1 MELRHLRYFVAVA
14 ELENF
19 RRAAQ
24 RLHIV
29 QPALSRQIRILE
41 GELGVQ
47 LFERSARGATLSAVG
62 RTFLDDARRILDEAE
77 QAVSRARRAAL
88 GQSGRLRISFTEASS
103 SYGVVP
109 ETIRAFQS
117 ERPKIE
123 LTLTAME
130 SPAQFDAVTAGR
142 VDAAFLNGSAEY
154 EAELETREVQIETLQ
169 LASLSSHPLGTRP
182 QLSLIDLQD
191 EPLILISRAYNPR
204 LHDELTA
211 AFAQVG
217 LRPRIVQ
224 EVSTS
229 AIMLN
234 LVAVGIGLGITV
246 SAMRGRLPAGVV
258 LRPIS
263 DLTMP
268 YCLHLAWRRDN
279 HSPLLADFVGVALAH
294 RYTGSG
300 HRSRQRRSQGGGGP
314 VVDTDVRAR
323 QQARQQG

>member
-29 QPALSRQIRILE
+29 QPALSRQIRSLE
-41 GELGVQ
+41 AELGVQ
-47 LFERSARGATLSAVG
+47 LFERSARGVTLSPVG
-62 RTFLDDARRILDEAE
+62 RTFLDDARRILDETE
-77 QAVSRARRAAL
+77 QAVTRVRDAAL
-88 GQSGRLRISFTEASS
+88 GQFGRLRISFTEASS

-109 ETIRAFQS
+109 ETIRTFQL

-123 LTLTAME
+123 LLLTSME
-130 SPAQFDAVTAGR
+130 SPAQFDAVMAGR
-142 VDAAFLNGSAEY
+142 IDAAFLNASAEY
-154 EAELETREVQIETLQ
+154 EAELKTREVQIETLQ
-169 LASLSSHPLGTRP
+169 LALLSSHPLSARP
-182 QLSLIDLQD
+182 LLSLIDLQD

-211 AFAQVG
+211 AFARVG

-234 LVAVGIGLGITV
+234 LVAVEIGLGITV

-258 LRPIS
+258 LKPVAE
-263 DLTMP
+263 LTMP

-279 HSPLLADFVGVALAH
+279 RSPLLAQFVQTALAQRH
-294 RYTGSG
+294 TGSA
-300 HRSRQRRSQGGGGP
+300 QR
-314 VVDTDVRAR
+314 
-323 QQARQQG
+323 